1 MKKLVLG
8 KWILM
13 PVLATCM
20 IVACSKKD
28 APKNPQPGGGGE
40 TPNGETTGLVTAVGI
55 PAGMPESKQI
65 GVEGGTFTT
74 SNGALK
80 IDIPAG
86 AFTTTQTVS
95 IQPITNENKVG
106 TGLAYR
112 ITPHN
117 VTFKKPVTL
126 TFSYTDSNLLRTIPQ
141 ALAIAYQDEK
151 GVWQMLPHQQRDTV
165 ARTISVQTTH
175 FSDWGLF
182 EMLHISPSQGY
193 VDPGGSLALKVY
205 KVVPYETIGED
216 LPVPSVPTPVSDT
229 TGALITEWTTA
240 GGGAIQGTGSSVTY
254 IAPNTMPEKNPVAVS
269 ARVATKTNAKL
280 LLVANVYVGKE
291 GINFRINNGPWIN
304 AKCILG
310 AIKVNDT
317 LYTMQAVP
325 LINNTPGG
333 SFTIS
338 WLRGDA
344 HKTEPW
350 GIKFPALQ
358 YADGSAITYWQFLA
372 KPNSVEV
379 SPGYFSIAAFYGDY
393 VTGSFLLTKAGKE
406 TMVYPS
412 AQWETARIEGN
423 FRVKWKK

>member
-1 MKKLVLG
+1 VWG

-13 PVLATCM
+13 PVLSGC
-20 IVACSKKD
+20 ILIACSKKD
-28 APKNPQPGGGGE
+28 APENSQPGGGGGE
-40 TPNGETTGLVTAVGI
+40 KPTGETTGLVTATGV
-55 PAGMPESKQI
+55 PAGTPESKQI
-65 GVEGGTFTT
+65 GVEGGTFIA

-95 IQPITNENKVG
+95 VQPITNENKVG

-117 VTFKKPVTL
+117 VAFKKPVTL
-126 TFSYTDSNLLRTIPQ
+126 TFNYTDSNLLRTIPQ
-141 ALAIAYQDEK
+141 GLAIAYQDEK
-151 GVWQMLPHQQRDTV
+151 GVWQRLSHQQRDTV
-165 ARTISVQTTH
+165 AKSISVQTTH

-182 EMLHISPSQGY
+182 EMLHISPSRGF

-205 KVVPYETIGED
+205 KVLPYETIDDELDVPGVPM
-216 LPVPSVPTPVSDT
+216 PVGDT
-229 TGALITEWTTA
+229 TGALITEWTA
-240 GGGAIQGTGSSVTY
+240 VGGGTVQGTGSSVIY
-254 IAPNTMPEKNPVAVS
+254 AAPNTMPEKNPVAVT

-280 LLVANVYVGKE
+280 LLVSNIFVGKE

-304 AKCILG
+304 AKSILG

-317 LYTMQAVP
+317 LYTMQGVP
-325 LINNTPGG
+325 IINNVPGG

-344 HKTEPW
+344 HKTEAW
-350 GIKFPALQ
+350 GLKFPSLQ
-358 YADGSAITYWQFLA
+358 YADGNAITYWQFFA

-379 SPGYFSIAAFYGDY
+379 SPGYFSTVDFYGDY
-393 VTGSFLLTKAGKE
+393 VTGSFLLTRAGKE

-412 AQWETARIEGN
+412 AQWETARIEGH